1 MADFKAYTEVLTVIN
16 SQNPSKAIAQ
26 EYGYLCFLYG
36 ELGEDWHLQK
46 QILSTHKHPDGSEVP
61 VDIFQIEL
69 DDGSR
74 FEVCID
80 ISSFYGADL

>member
-1 MADFKAYTEVLTVIN
+1 MSAFKAYTEGLTIIN
-16 SQNPSKAIAQ
+16 SKDSSKAIAQ

-36 ELGEDWHLQK
+36 ELGEDWHLRK
-46 QILSTHKHPDGSEVP
+46 QILSTHTRQDGSEIP

-69 DDGSR
+69 DDGKCV
-74 FEVCID
+74 EVCID